1 MKKTE
6 QRTLFNALW
15 IISCKIIQAF
25 LGLIVSMLSARYLG
39 PSNFGIINYAASVV
53 AFFVP
58 IMQLGF
64 RSTLV
69 QEFIEFPEK
78 EGETLGTSVV
88 LNVIAALASILG
100 IICFSFCVNYNEPET
115 YIVCGLYSLNLIFQ
129 ALEMMQYWFQA
140 KLLSKYTSLSML
152 FAYFINS
159 LYKIFLLITGKNI
172 YWFAISSGIEYMIIS
187 ISLYVVYK
195 KVGGPKLSFSYIRAK
210 KMFAKSKYYI
220 VSGIMVTIFQQT
232 DRLMIKWMVGNAATG
247 YYSAA
252 VTCAGMTSF
261 IFSAII
267 DSMRPVILES
277 KKKSMHLFEKNV
289 SRLYAFIF
297 YVSLLQCIFTV
308 FFSKTIICF
317 VYGKEYEPAVNALR
331 IIVWYVA
338 YAYFGSIRNIW
349 ILAENKQKYLWIINL
364 SGALLNVFLNLI
376 LIPKYQIVGASVAS
390 FITQIFSNFLL
401 GFILEPIKKNNTLLL
416 RGIKISFFIRE
427 IKEIL
432 KRERSD

>member
-1 MKKTE
+1 
-6 QRTLFNALW
+6 
-15 IISCKIIQAF
+15 
-25 LGLIVSMLSARYLG
+25 
-39 PSNFGIINYAASVV
+39 
-53 AFFVP
+53 
-58 IMQLGF
+58 
-64 RSTLV
+64 
-69 QEFIEFPEK
+69 
-78 EGETLGTSVV
+78 
-88 LNVIAALASILG
+88 
-100 IICFSFCVNYNEPET
+100 
-115 YIVCGLYSLNLIFQ
+115 
-129 ALEMMQYWFQA
+129 
-140 KLLSKYTSLSML
+140 
-152 FAYFINS
+152 
-159 LYKIFLLITGKNI
+159 
-172 YWFAISSGIEYMIIS
+172 MIIS